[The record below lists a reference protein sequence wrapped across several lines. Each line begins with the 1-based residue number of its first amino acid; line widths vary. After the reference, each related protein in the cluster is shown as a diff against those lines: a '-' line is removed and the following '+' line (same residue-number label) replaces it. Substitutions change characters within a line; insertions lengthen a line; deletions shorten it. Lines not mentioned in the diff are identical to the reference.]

1 MLTPSMED
9 YLEAIF
15 IEDNRRKVVR
25 VKNIADYL
33 NVKTASVIGALK
45 SLSDKGLITHEKYG
59 YIELTPEGRRIA
71 KEIYKRH
78 QTLTRF
84 LHNILGVNPEIAKE
98 DACKIEHYVHKDTIT
113 RLTHLIN
120 FIETHYKG
128 DTFTSEFNNYIN
140 SKYNRSKS
148 EWKD

>member
-120 FIETHYKG
+120 FIETHYKS

-148 EWKD
+148 E